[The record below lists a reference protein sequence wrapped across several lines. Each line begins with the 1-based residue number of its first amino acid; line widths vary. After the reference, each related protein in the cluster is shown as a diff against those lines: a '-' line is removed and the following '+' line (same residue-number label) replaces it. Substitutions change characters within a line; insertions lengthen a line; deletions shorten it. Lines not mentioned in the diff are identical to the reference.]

1 VIVLIVF
8 LRFKSLSREDVW
20 LLLRYLFILLAG
32 LLFFNQK
39 AIAQEIRSRS
49 VVVMEASTGKIMYAK
64 NPDLRCMPASTTKLM
79 TAIVV
84 IENANLKDIV
94 TVSRNAARVL
104 PHKAGLREGD
114 KVSIE
119 ELLNAALIGSANDA
133 AVALAEAVAGSEET
147 FVEMMNKKAKDIGAI
162 NTRFVNA
169 SGLPGKGQYTTAYD
183 LAKIM
188 AYSLKYTRLKKI
200 LGTRV
205 VEITTENGK
214 EIFLKNTNRLLW
226 ANDDVVGGK
235 TGYTRWAKHC
245 LVFAAERQQDTLVV
259 ALLGSPSRENL
270 WREAELLVNKGFEMA
285 ENNAKPLI
293 YVTKVS
299 DDSDYIERK
308 SYKKSKIKRSKI
320 KRLYAHKI
328 SKKGLKIAGKKSEK
342 VFVTKKQAKEKH
354 FAKSKRNYR
363 IVKKNNG
370 GRIKG

>member
-1 VIVLIVF
+1 MLIVF

-49 VVVMEASTGKIMYAK
+49 VVVMEASTGKIIYAK
-64 NPDLRCMPASTTKLM
+64 NPNLRCMPASTTKLM

-94 TVSRNAARVL
+94 TISRNAARVQ

-133 AVALAEAVAGSEET
+133 AVALAEAVAGSEEI

-162 NTRFVNA
+162 NTRFINA
-169 SGLPGKGQYTTAYD
+169 SGLPCKGQYTTAYD

-188 AYSLKYTRLKKI
+188 AYSLRYTRLKKI

-205 VEITTENGK
+205 VEITTEGGK

-245 LVFAAERQQDTLVV
+245 LVFAAERQHDTLVV

-285 ENNAKPLI
+285 ENNAEPLI
-293 YVTKVS
+293 FVTKVS
-299 DDSDYIERK
+299 DDSDYVKRK
-308 SYKKSKIKRSKI
+308 SYKESKIKRSKI
-320 KRLYAHKI
+320 KKLYAHKI
-328 SKKGLKIAGKKSEK
+328 SKKGLKIASKKSKK
-342 VFVTKKQAKEKH
+342 VFVTKEKAKKR
-354 FAKSKRNYR
+354 FLAKSKSNYR

-370 GRIKG
+370 RRIKG